1 MQNLLEI
8 QDALRSAPDQQLM
21 GLMQNANA
29 SVPQWA
35 VASELNNRKEM
46 RDEQTRQ
53 EGLGQPTIVDQ
64 LTGQA
69 PTQQTNAA
77 GVPQGIASGM
87 AQSMAPQTDVA
98 QNTGIKTVAPNTA
111 APVATMASGGILKLA
126 SGSFPK
132 YSEPYEEKYTF
143 SYPEGM
149 NQSPTTLKPTDR
161 TFPHLLKAIRKLGG
175 TITEARSGQ
184 VMKGDS
190 AEQFSL
196 ELDYGEPFEPSKAD
210 NAHQLQSLLD
220 ERPFTRSSAL
230 PPSVI
235 SQAQLASMV
244 TDGGASG
251 LERFEAEKEENLPK
265 DMQRKLDVLA
275 LARGGAGAA
284 DIANSLGMRM
294 IDVIDIGMGIVGN
307 GTLRASAL
315 VLDLD
320 AWLNGTLA
328 GDVISAEQF
337 AKDATA
343 MREFADGL
351 FLNDGDWMPRA
362 SNMLEEVL
370 SLPNKGD
377 NAVAES
383 AAYQASLDTNTAN
396 PELRTKINAM
406 SDSMPVFAEGAPVE
420 YTQAG
425 LASLNAPIGR
435 ADDVGEFDKYIDAR
449 KATQKIKSDA
459 ETQERRLRLKEQSD
473 NPPLW
478 LQAEDEFLN
487 PEELSIDAELAQL
500 KAEAEAKQRS
510 EQAARYVDEKHP
522 GILKLM
528 EDSQDIW
535 KGGADGSVHNP
546 LNPDFRDMSGR
557 INNELSANQALD
569 TSVGAWSFN
578 DLKQIGEDYPDHEGL
593 VSEYLEQ
600 HDFSESADNRFEK
613 PGARNIRK
621 GLAAVSQ
628 PDAARNISARNA
640 LISDTP
646 VNELD
651 FPQSMNR
658 PEYDNSGLARAWRK
672 NLREVRAQ
680 KDRRARRLRLKEQS
694 DNPPLW
700 LQAEDE
706 FLNPEELSIDA
717 ASVDTDSVGGAG
729 GVNTDGT
736 GGTGVAGSTGAGS
749 KLGAADSY
757 KSQLAGILDKMES
770 SRDHDKWLSLAE
782 MGMRLMAST
791 NPNIVSAVG
800 ESGLG
805 ALQGYKEQ
813 QSADEKQQLNILGKL
828 ADIDLTERTLASRE
842 SIARNKPAMTTSQVM
857 RIEREAYDDAL
868 ETYTTLIRSGATGD
882 SDQRFLLKN
891 ALEKLGKAEARV
903 NKLYKQYNLPLVD
916 SSISRPTIIQT
927 GT

>member
-1 MQNLLEI
+1 MNNLQVIQNI
-8 QDALRSAPDQQLM
+8 LRSAPDQQLM
-21 GLMQNANA
+21 RYMQGSNP

-35 VASELNNRKEM
+35 VASELNSRKEM
-46 RDEQTRQ
+46 RMEQTRQ
-53 EGLGQPTIVDQ
+53 EGLGQPTVIDQ
-64 LTGQA
+64 LAGNAPAPQA
-69 PTQQTNAA
+69 NAA
-77 GVPQGIASGM
+77 GIPQGVASGM
-87 AQSMAPQTDVA
+87 AQSMAPKTDVT
-98 QNTGIKTVAPNTA
+98 QNTGIASVAPNTA
-111 APVATMASGGILKLA
+111 PVVNMASGGVLKLA
-126 SGSFPK
+126 DGSFPK
-132 YSEPYEEKYTF
+132 YSEPYEEKYIF
-143 SYPEGM
+143 AYPEDL
-149 NQSPTTLKPTDR
+149 NKPPITLKPTDAEFSYLITAMR
-161 TFPHLLKAIRKLGG
+161 AIGG
-175 TITEARSGQ
+175 TITEARSNQ

-190 AEQFSL
+190 AEEFSL
-196 ELDYGEPFEPSKAD
+196 ELDYGTPFES
-210 NAHQLQSLLD
+210 NLD
-220 ERPFTRSSAL
+220 RGFTRTTEL

-244 TDGGASG
+244 TDGGSSG
-251 LERFEAEKEENLPK
+251 LERLDAENEENLPE
-265 DMQRKLDVLA
+265 DMQRKMDVLA
-275 LARGGAGAA
+275 LARGGAGAGAIA
-284 DIANSLGMRM
+284 DSLGMKM

-459 ETQERRLRLKEQSD
+459 ETQE
-473 NPPLW
+473 
-478 LQAEDEFLN
+478 
-487 PEELSIDAELAQL
+487 
-500 KAEAEAKQRS
+500 
-510 EQAARYVDEKHP
+510 
-522 GILKLM
+522 
-528 EDSQDIW
+528 
-535 KGGADGSVHNP
+535 
-546 LNPDFRDMSGR
+546 
-557 INNELSANQALD
+557 
-569 TSVGAWSFN
+569 
-578 DLKQIGEDYPDHEGL
+578 
-593 VSEYLEQ
+593 
-600 HDFSESADNRFEK
+600 
-613 PGARNIRK
+613 
-621 GLAAVSQ
+621 
-628 PDAARNISARNA
+628 
-640 LISDTP
+640 
-646 VNELD
+646 
-651 FPQSMNR
+651 
-658 PEYDNSGLARAWRK
+658 
-672 NLREVRAQ
+672 
-680 KDRRARRLRLKEQS
+680 RRLRLKEQS